1 MPHRLSAAL
10 LVAAFCFLSACA
22 PQSGP
27 APSPAP
33 SPAEPPPESLHW
45 DEPAAYT
52 FTDALGNEI
61 TVDHPQRVVSFYGS
75 FAEMW
80 TLAGGTLVGTT
91 DDAVTERKLPL
102 GEEVAVIG
110 GTKTPSL
117 ELTLSLEPELV
128 LLSADTE
135 AHIKAAETLRAAGVP
150 CAFFR
155 VDTLED
161 YVRAMRICTGI
172 TGRDDLFEENA
183 LAVQRQAR
191 EIVKKVRPAAGE
203 EAPTALLIRAYS
215 TGAKAKGMDN
225 LAGVILRDLG
235 VENIADRHPSLLED
249 LSMEEIIAEDPDYIF
264 VTTMGSSSQKALDA
278 LAQGIQQNP
287 AWAGLSAVQNGRY
300 IILPEDLFHYKP
312 NKRWGESYGYLANI
326 LYPEVPLD

>member
-1 MPHRLSAAL
+1 MPYRLSAAL
-10 LVAAFCFLSACA
+10 LAAAFCFLAACA
-22 PQSGP
+22 PQSAP
-27 APSPAP
+27 ASSSAP
-33 SPAEPPPESLHW
+33 EPPPSEPASFTW
-45 DEPAAYT
+45 DEPTAYS
-52 FTDALGNEI
+52 FTDALGGEV
-61 TVDHPQRVVSFYGS
+61 TVDRPRRVVSFYGS

-80 TLAGGTLVGTT
+80 LLAGGTLIGTT

-110 GTKTPSL
+110 GTRSPSL
-117 ELTLSLEPELV
+117 ESTLSLEPDLV
-128 LLSADTE
+128 LLSADTD
-135 AHIKAAETLRAAGVP
+135 AHVKAAETLRAAGIP

-161 YVRAMRICTGI
+161 YVKAMRICTGI

-183 LAVQRQAR
+183 LAVQRQAQ
-191 EIVKKVRPAAGE
+191 EIIEKVRPKAE
-203 EAPTALLIRAYS
+203 EKAPAALLIRAYS
-215 TGAKAKGMDN
+215 TGAKAKGADN

-235 VENIADRHPSLLED
+235 AENIVDRHPSLLED
-249 LSMEEIIAEDPDYIF
+249 LSIEEIIAEDPDFIF
-264 VTTMGSSSQKALDA
+264 VTIMGSSTQKALDA

-312 NKRWGESYGYLANI
+312 NKRWGESYGYLAKI